1 MRLNLL
7 FRGDGPAREP
17 KPSRPRK
24 QFPVPRSSRL
34 EEGRRQDALPAT
46 GRAGSEELD
55 DLLFDGRDL
64 ELSRVD
70 PDLAPGAVVEHREG
84 ELAPPGGVHRF
95 DELLVVS
102 AAFLAVVPEG
112 RLLFG
117 EELLDGRLLLL
128 EVGGD
133 AENGET
139 RAAVLLL
146 ESREQRELLPARH
159 APRRPEVD
167 EDDPALLPGDGLE
180 ESARVELAREPGR
193 GGTPESPR
201 PEKDRKSTRLNSSHS
216 QISYAVFCLKKKT
229 KTKSQSRNRDEMTMQ
244 CRATGSDRLT
254 RRSS

>member
-1 MRLNLL
+1 MGPHGSPNPPVRASNSRS
-7 FRGDGPAREP
+7 RGRVALRTDGVRT
-17 KPSRPRK
+17 
-24 QFPVPRSSRL
+24 
-34 EEGRRQDALPAT
+34 LPAA

-102 AAFLAVVPEG
+102 AAFLAVVAEG

-193 GGTPESPR
+193 GGAPESPR
-201 PEKDRKSTRLNSSHS
+201 PENGGGEK
-216 QISYAVFCLKKKT
+216 
-229 KTKSQSRNRDEMTMQ
+229 
-244 CRATGSDRLT
+244 
-254 RRSS
+254 RRSGPASAGAAVYARLIVQPKAFVTVFSTVLPDRSASRAFFRSGELDASSWFSVIRPW